1 MALTVDVVLAGIK
14 EIVVEV
20 AGIDAGIIAMDTS
33 TAKPSRAL
41 FTTRKMGA
49 KSP

>member
-20 AGIDAGIIAMDTS
+20 AGIDAGIIAMDKKLS
-33 TAKPSRAL
+33 LIHISEP
-41 FTTRKMGA
+41 TR
-49 KSP
+49 PY